1 MLCILPIVSV
11 CVNTQKIDFIHQ
23 IAYNTHCIIPTT
35 AEVLM
40 KKTAYVRDM
49 TQGSILRHIL
59 AFALPL
65 LIGNLFQQLYNVVD
79 TMVVGYRLGDHAIA
93 AIGAT
98 VSLYSMIV
106 DFACDLNNGYGIIV
120 TQRFGAGDPRQMR
133 KAVAGM
139 MELNLI
145 AGIIIPTLALSFL
158 RPLLGLMNTPADIFE
173 QSYAYISV
181 ICAGIPI
188 TIAYNMFASILRSVG
203 NSRTPLVF
211 LIISSLLNVAL
222 DILLVWGLN
231 MGIGGAALATVLAQL
246 TATLLSGGYVWK
258 NYREYLPKKE
268 DLRVPG
274 KLVITLLLSGGSLA
288 LMSIVVELG
297 TVIFQSAA
305 NLLGEMYITAH
316 SAARRLLIMMI
327 QPIIS
332 LSIAN
337 MTFIGQ
343 NWGAKKIDRVRPAIR
358 TAITLEIIWCL
369 FAAFLLFFFGDPL
382 IRFTTGTTDPDV
394 LHNGVVSLR
403 INCVLYP
410 VLGVLFCLRNTMQA
424 MGHKIIPVLSS
435 FIELAMKLLAVA
447 LFIPKWGFIGV
458 CITEPVTWLFMTLF
472 LIISFLVFQR
482 KWFTD
487 AKGLAA

>member
-1 MLCILPIVSV
+1 M
-11 CVNTQKIDFIHQ
+11 QKQ
-23 IAYNTHCIIPTT
+23 
-35 AEVLM
+35 
-40 KKTAYVRDM
+40 AYVRDM
-49 TQGSILRHIL
+49 TRGSILRHML

-79 TMVVGYRLGDHAIA
+79 TMVVGYRLGDGAIA

-139 MELNLI
+139 MELNAVAALT
-145 AGIIIPTLALSFL
+145 IPTLSLIFL
-158 RPLLGLMNTPADIFE
+158 RPLLGLMNTPADLLG

-181 ICAGIPI
+181 ICAGIPV

-211 LIISSLLNVAL
+211 LIVSSVLNVAL
-222 DILLVWGLN
+222 DFLLVWGLD
-231 MGIGGAALATVLAQL
+231 MGVGGAALATVLAQL
-246 TATLLSGGYVWK
+246 TATVLSGSYVWRH
-258 NYREYLPKKE
+258 YRAYLPRRE

-274 KLVITLLLSGGSLA
+274 RLLVTLLLSGGSLA

-305 NLLGEMYITAH
+305 NLLGQMYIAAH
-316 SAARRLLIMMI
+316 SSARRLLIIMI
-327 QPIIS
+327 QPVIS
-332 LSIAN
+332 LSVAN

-343 NWGAKKIDRVRPAIR
+343 NWGAQRMDRIRPAIR
-358 TAITLEIIWCL
+358 TGVMLEILWGL
-369 FAAFLLFFFGDPL
+369 FAAAVLFFLGEPL
-382 IRFTTGTTDPDV
+382 IRFTTGTTDPV
-394 LHNGVVSLR
+394 MLHNAKVSLR

-424 MGHKIIPVLSS
+424 MGHKVIPVLSS
-435 FIELAMKLLAVA
+435 CIEMAMKLLAVA
-447 LFIPKWGFIGV
+447 LFIPRWGFIGV
-458 CITEPVTWLFMTLF
+458 CITEPVTWVLMTAF
-472 LIISFLVFQR
+472 LC
-482 KWFTD
+482 
-487 AKGLAA
+487 AAYFAFRRRWLNGAEKPAAL

>member
-1 MLCILPIVSV
+1 
-11 CVNTQKIDFIHQ
+11 
-23 IAYNTHCIIPTT
+23 
-35 AEVLM
+35 M
-40 KKTAYVRDM
+40 KKTAYIRDM
-49 TQGSILRHIL
+49 TRGSILRHIL
-59 AFALPL
+59 TFALPL

-79 TMVVGYRLGDHAIA
+79 TMTVGYRLGDQAIA

-106 DFACDLNNGYGIIV
+106 NFACDLNNGYGIIV
-120 TQRFGAGDPRQMR
+120 TQRFGAGDVRQMR

-139 MELNLI
+139 MELNLA
-145 AGIIIPTLALSFL
+145 AGVLVPTLSLVFL
-158 RPLLGLMNTPADIFE
+158 QPLLSAMNTPVDIVG
-173 QSYAYISV
+173 QAYAYISI
-181 ICAGIPI
+181 ICAGIPV
-188 TIAYNMFASILRSVG
+188 TIAYNMFASILRAVG

-222 DILLVWGLN
+222 DILLVWGLD

-246 TATLLSGGYVWK
+246 TATLLSGAYLWK
-258 NYREYLPKKE
+258 NYREYLPGKE

-274 KLVITLLLSGGSLA
+274 RLIVTLLLSGLA
-288 LMSIVVELG
+288 LAMMSVVVELG

-305 NLLGEMYITAH
+305 NLLGQMYIAAH
-316 SAARRLLIMMI
+316 SSARRLLMMMI

-343 NWGAKKIDRVRPAIR
+343 NWGAGKTERVRPAIR
-358 TAITLEIIWCL
+358 TAILLEILWCL
-369 FAAFLLFFFGDPL
+369 FAAFILFFFGGAL
-382 IRFTTGTTDPDV
+382 IRFTTGTTDPEI
-394 LHNGVVSLR
+394 LKNGVLSLR
-403 INCVLYP
+403 INCVLFP

-447 LFIPKWGFIGV
+447 LFIPRWGFIGV
-458 CITEPVTWLFMTLF
+458 CITEPVTWVLMTLF
-472 LIISFLVFQR
+472 LAGSFLALQK
-482 KWFTD
+482 KWF
-487 AKGLAA
+487 AHAAVQPE

>member
-1 MLCILPIVSV
+1 M
-11 CVNTQKIDFIHQ
+11 QKA
-23 IAYNTHCIIPTT
+23 AYI
-35 AEVLM
+35 
-40 KKTAYVRDM
+40 RDM
-49 TQGSILRHIL
+49 TKGSILRHML

-79 TMVVGYRLGDHAIA
+79 TMVVGYRLGDQAIA

-98 VSLYSMIV
+98 VALYSMIV

-120 TQRFGAGDPRQMR
+120 TQRFGAGDPRHMR

-145 AGIIIPTLALSFL
+145 AGIIIPTLALVFL
-158 RPLLGLMNTPADIFE
+158 HPLLGLMNTPGDIFE
-173 QSYAYISV
+173 QSYAYISI
-181 ICAGIPI
+181 ICAGIPV

-203 NSRTPLVF
+203 NSRTPLYF
-211 LIISSLLNVAL
+211 LIISSLLNVIL
-222 DILLVWGLN
+222 DILLVWTFN

-246 TATLLSGGYVWK
+246 IAAILSGGYVWK
-258 NYREYLPKKE
+258 KYREYLPRRE

-274 KLVITLLLSGGSLA
+274 KMLTALLLSGGSLA

-316 SAARRLLIMMI
+316 SAARRLLIMML

-332 LSIAN
+332 LSVAN

-343 NWGAKKIDRVRPAIR
+343 NWGAKKINRIRPAIR
-358 TAITLEIIWCL
+358 TAILLEILWCL
-369 FAAFLLFFFGDPL
+369 TAAFILFFFGDPL
-382 IRFTTGTTDPDV
+382 IRFTTGTTNPDI
-394 LHNGVVSLR
+394 LHNAVLSLR

-435 FIELAMKLLAVA
+435 FIELIMKLLAVA
-447 LFIPKWGFIGV
+447 LFIPRWGFIGV
-458 CITEPVTWLFMTLF
+458 CITEPVTWLMMTLF
-472 LIISFLVFQR
+472 LLITFFISQK
-482 KWFTD
+482 KWFAD
-487 AKGLAA
+487 AESLTA

>member
-1 MLCILPIVSV
+1 MR
-11 CVNTQKIDFIHQ
+11 
-23 IAYNTHCIIPTT
+23 
-35 AEVLM
+35 
-40 KKTAYVRDM
+40 KTAYIRDM
-49 TQGSILRHIL
+49 TRGSILRHL
-59 AFALPL
+59 FSFALPL

-120 TQRFGAGDPRQMR
+120 TQRFGAGDPKKMR

-145 AGIIIPTLALSFL
+145 AGVLIPVLSLTFL
-158 RPLLGLMNTPADIFE
+158 QPLLEMMNTPSDIFY
-173 QSYAYISV
+173 QSYTYIAI
-181 ICAGIPI
+181 ICAGIPV
-188 TIAYNMFASILRSVG
+188 TIAYNMFASILRAVG
-203 NSRTPLVF
+203 NSRTPLLF
-211 LIISSLLNVAL
+211 LIIASLLNVML
-222 DILLVWGLN
+222 DVLLVWGLD

-246 TATLLSGGYVWK
+246 MATLLSGRYVWK
-258 NYREYLPKKE
+258 HYRAYLPKKE

-274 KLVITLLLSGGSLA
+274 KLILQLLLSGGSLA
-288 LMSIVVELG
+288 MMAVVVELG

-305 NLLGEMYITAH
+305 NLLGKMYITAH

-332 LSIAN
+332 LSVAN

-343 NWGAKKIDRVRPAIR
+343 NWGAGKLERIRPAIR
-358 TAITLEIIWCL
+358 TAVFLEILWGLLASAVL
-369 FAAFLLFFFGDPL
+369 FALGDPL
-382 IRFTTGTTDPDV
+382 IRFTTGTSDPDV
-394 LHNGVVSLR
+394 LKNAVLSLR

-435 FIELAMKLLAVA
+435 FIELAMKLLAVSM
-447 LFIPKWGFIGV
+447 FIPRWGFIGV
-458 CITEPVTWLFMTLF
+458 CITEPVTWVMMTLYLCIAYLCF
-472 LIISFLVFQR
+472 R
-482 KWFTD
+482 KKWFS
-487 AKGLAA
+487 AAESAA